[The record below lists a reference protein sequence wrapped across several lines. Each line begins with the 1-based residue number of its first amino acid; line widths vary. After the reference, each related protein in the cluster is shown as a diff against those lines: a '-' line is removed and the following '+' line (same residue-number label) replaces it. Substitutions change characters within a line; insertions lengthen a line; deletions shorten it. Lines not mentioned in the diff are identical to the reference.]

1 MKDPNHPGEAVDP
14 ADAAAPTN
22 GAAAPGLGAEP
33 KADVDHVWFEKNPGR
48 VHRLRDLVPFESR
61 EPLGVPPLGM
71 SWRILVTR
79 VPGGGRLRLPVPLP
93 RELPNDAM
101 DDIQLARL
109 FDRIA
114 PPDAVKICRHAM
126 PHRH

>member
-1 MKDPNHPGEAVDP
+1 MKISDIPEAP
-14 ADAAAPTN
+14 ADNAAAAAAPAAPADMP
-22 GAAAPGLGAEP
+22 GAA
-33 KADVDHVWFEKNPGR
+33 ADVDHVWFEKNPGR
-48 VHRLRDLVPFESR
+48 VHRLRDLVPFESFD
-61 EPLGVPPLGM
+61 PLGVPPLGM

-109 FDRIA
+109 FDRVA
-114 PPDAVKICRHAM
+114 PADAMKICRHAL
-126 PHRH
+126 PRKH